1 MNEEVLRLEQHS
13 DRRPRLLIVT
23 TVATTLASILRSQPN
38 FLAQYYD
45 VHLACSHGNA
55 FATVAANEGVPVHAV
70 SMVRGINPVA
80 DVVSVLRMVF
90 LIWKLK
96 PDAVHSYTPK
106 AGLVAMLASW
116 LCFVP
121 LRIHT
126 FTGLIFPTARGKRR
140 KVLMWVDR
148 LICYCASHI
157 IPESSGVRRDL
168 QEGKITR
175 KPLRIIGHGN
185 VAGIDVERFC
195 VAHDDVASEAAALRS
210 KLKVQDDD
218 FVFAFVGRL
227 NRDKGITELLAAF
240 SALPLNARLVLVGAL
255 DASQPISESALREI
269 EKSHRISWVG
279 SQVDVR
285 PVLQLADVLVL
296 PSYREG
302 FPNVVLEAGA
312 MQLPVI
318 ATDIS
323 GSNEAITEEFNGWLV
338 PVQDVDLLEHAM
350 LRAMKAPQLELREMG
365 KRARARVVERF
376 ERKSHLIRLRAY
388 YNSILTIKD

>member
-1 MNEEVLRLEQHS
+1 MEKQDS

-23 TVATTLASILRSQPN
+23 TVATTLASILRSQPK

-55 FATVAANEGVPVHAV
+55 FATVAANEGVPVHPIP
-70 SMVRGINPVA
+70 MVRGINPLA
-80 DVVSVLRMVF
+80 DVVSVLRMIL

-106 AGLVAMLASW
+106 AGLVAMLASR

-157 IPESSGVRRDL
+157 IPESNGVRRDL
-168 QEGKITR
+168 KEGKITR
-175 KPLRIIGHGN
+175 KPLQIIGHGN

-195 VAHDDVASEAAALRS
+195 VSHDDVANGAAELRN
-210 KLKVQDDD
+210 KLEIQDSD
-218 FVFAFVGRL
+218 FLFAFVGRL
-227 NRDKGITELLAAF
+227 NKDKGINELLAAF
-240 SALPLNARLVLVGAL
+240 SVLPLNARLVLVGAL
-255 DASQPISESALREI
+255 DSSQPISESALAEI
-269 EKSHRISWVG
+269 KTSRRITWIG
-279 SQVDVR
+279 PQADVR
-285 PVLQLADVLVL
+285 PALQLADVLVL

-318 ATDIS
+318 ATDIN

-338 PVQDVDLLEHAM
+338 PVQDVDLLAHAM
-350 LRAMKAPQLELREMG
+350 LRAMKAPQLQLREMG

-376 ERKSHLIRLRAY
+376 ERKSHLVRLRAY
-388 YNSILTIKD
+388 YNSILTVKD